1 MNKNLYLIMLSTEV
15 NRDELIKK
23 MEEQNLIE
31 TWFYAFANSFFVR
44 SDKNSMELGL
54 FIDNTIGSKLNFVT
68 IVTDDYFGR
77 LSTGLWEKF
86 DPIKYVKH

>member
-1 MNKNLYLIMLSTEV
+1 MLSAEA

-23 MEEQNLIE
+23 MEEDNLIE

-44 SDKNSMELGL
+44 SEKNSMELARYVDDATGR
-54 FIDNTIGSKLNFVT
+54 KLNFVT

-77 LSTGLWEKF
+77 LNSELWKKF
-86 DPIKYVKH
+86 DPIKYVKE